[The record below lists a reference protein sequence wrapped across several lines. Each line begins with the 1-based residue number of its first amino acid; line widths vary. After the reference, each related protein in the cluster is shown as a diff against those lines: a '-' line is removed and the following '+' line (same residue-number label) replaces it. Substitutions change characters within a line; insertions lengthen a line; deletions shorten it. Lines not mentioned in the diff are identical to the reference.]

1 MFYFEIV
8 QSRNQLLD
16 AVEYLSMTDCLE
28 DAINYL
34 LDQEQFQLAHLLCA
48 SHDLEKTQI
57 HSKWTKKLILNG
69 DYDQA
74 AFYNLFYDDINT
86 FVDLSLASGK
96 HWLTNNHIMATI
108 FNGTLG
114 NIIQILLADYFFK
127 FNLDAKTVEL
137 INQKLKALY
146 SENCVQLKMQLF
158 IQ

>member
-1 MFYFEIV
+1 MLPGAPYRTIFLKIS
-8 QSRNQLLD
+8 SRNQLLD

-74 AFYNLFYDDINT
+74 AFYNLFFNDINT
-86 FVDLSLASGK
+86 FVDLSLASGT
-96 HWLTNNHIMATI
+96 HAPPSGHIKI
-108 FNGTLG
+108 
-114 NIIQILLADYFFK
+114 
-127 FNLDAKTVEL
+127 
-137 INQKLKALY
+137 
-146 SENCVQLKMQLF
+146 
-158 IQ
+158 

>member
-1 MFYFEIV
+1 MS
-8 QSRNQLLD
+8 SRNQLLD

-74 AFYNLFYDDINT
+74 AFYNLFFNDINT
-86 FVDLSLASGK
+86 FVDLSLASGT
-96 HWLTNNHIMATI
+96 HATSS
-108 FNGTLG
+108 G
-114 NIIQILLADYFFK
+114 QIESYLMIH
-127 FNLDAKTVEL
+127 NL
-137 INQKLKALY
+137 
-146 SENCVQLKMQLF
+146 F
-158 IQ
+158 

>member
-1 MFYFEIV
+1 
-8 QSRNQLLD
+8 
-16 AVEYLSMTDCLE
+16 MTDCLE

-74 AFYNLFYDDINT
+74 AFYNLFFNDINT
-86 FVDLSLASGK
+86 FVDLSLASGI
-96 HWLTNNHIMATI
+96 HMPSNVHFLNY
-108 FNGTLG
+108 FSG

-146 SENCVQLKMQLF
+146 SEDCVPTKLQLF

>member
-1 MFYFEIV
+1 
-8 QSRNQLLD
+8 
-16 AVEYLSMTDCLE
+16 MTDCLE

-74 AFYNLFYDDINT
+74 AFYNLFFNDINT

-96 HWLTNNHIMATI
+96 PHFT
-108 FNGTLG
+108 
-114 NIIQILLADYFFK
+114 DYF
-127 FNLDAKTVEL
+127 NTITNSLWVYDPPWIIHASVGRS
-137 INQKLKALY
+137 I
-146 SENCVQLKMQLF
+146 SEEQSL
-158 IQ
+158 